1 MREENEIDN
10 LTDAPADEIAPV
22 SPRYVRRY
30 ITTEA
35 AEDIEPLGKP
45 SLFQRVMLVV
55 ITLLLIF
62 AILAT
67 SILPGFLAA
76 ERNEY
81 LRRLPPP
88 TILPRT

>member
-1 MREENEIDN
+1 MQEH
-10 LTDAPADEIAPV
+10 DEINPTPDNPV
-22 SPRYVRRY
+22 DDTSVAVPRYVRRY
-30 ITTEA
+30 VALEDDEIEIT
-35 AEDIEPLGKP
+35 GKR

-88 TILPRT
+88 TTLPRT

>member
-1 MREENEIDN
+1 MSEENEIN
-10 LTDAPADEIAPV
+10 HLTDAPADEVTPV

-30 ITTEA
+30 VIM
-35 AEDIEPLGKP
+35 EDVEDSEPLGKR
-45 SLFQRVMLVV
+45 SLFQRVMLVL

-67 SILPGFLAA
+67 TILPGFLAA
-76 ERNEY
+76 ERNY
-81 LRRLPPP
+81 HMRRLPPP